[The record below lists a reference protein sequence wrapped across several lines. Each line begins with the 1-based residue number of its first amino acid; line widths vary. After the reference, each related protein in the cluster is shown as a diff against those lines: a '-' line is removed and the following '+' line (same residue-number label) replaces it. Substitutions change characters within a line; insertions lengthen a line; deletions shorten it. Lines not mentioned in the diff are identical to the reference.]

1 MRQRR
6 LAVACEQAAH
16 GAHGQRR
23 TEVHIPRESA
33 RPPLEQLA
41 PVLAPVHPPA
51 VQVKYQGHPTE
62 NHKDTANNGCIF
74 VFLLLLSA
82 KLDGPEKDRARMV
95 QGGYATRIQS
105 LSN

>member
-6 LAVACEQAAH
+6 LAIASEQAAH

-23 TEVHIPRESA
+23 TEVHIPREFA

-51 VQVKYQGHPTE
+51 VQVKYNDIPLRTIKIQPT
-62 NHKDTANNGCIF
+62 
-74 VFLLLLSA
+74 
-82 KLDGPEKDRARMV
+82 M
-95 QGGYATRIQS
+95 S
-105 LSN
+105 LSLWFLVIAVR

>member
-6 LAVACEQAAH
+6 LAVASEQAAH

-41 PVLAPVHPPA
+41 PVLAPVHPSA
-51 VQVKYQGHPTE
+51 VQVKYNDIPLRTIKIQPT
-62 NHKDTANNGCIF
+62 I
-74 VFLLLLSA
+74 
-82 KLDGPEKDRARMV
+82 
-95 QGGYATRIQS
+95 S
-105 LSN
+105 LSLWFLVIAVR